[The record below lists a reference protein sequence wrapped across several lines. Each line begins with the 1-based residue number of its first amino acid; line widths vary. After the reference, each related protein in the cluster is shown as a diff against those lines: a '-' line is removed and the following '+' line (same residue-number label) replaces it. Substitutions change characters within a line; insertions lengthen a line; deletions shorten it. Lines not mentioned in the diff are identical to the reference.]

1 MTRQGRLAYACASI
15 NAKRGFTV
23 AKMTF
28 AYACARL
35 KEYFLPKG
43 FEAVLDTPDSISARV
58 FDTKTGEDFAVLSGL
73 PWSATATDNELLA
86 IIDALEEELH
96 AQEFVHAPRGDDV
109 LG

>member
-1 MTRQGRLAYACASI
+1 M
-15 NAKRGFTV
+15 

-43 FEAVLDTPDSISARV
+43 FEAVLDTPESITARV
-58 FDTKTGEDFAVLSGL
+58 FDIKTGEDFAVVSGL
-73 PWSATATDNELLA
+73 PWSTTATDNELLA

-96 AQEFVHAPRGDDV
+96 AQAFVHAPLRGDM
-109 LG
+109 LGE